1 MLPGF
6 NLQRPEHPPKSAEE
20 AVSMAQ
26 EILCSSGVE
35 GISVSLT
42 QPATGSDGFAGAQV
56 ELLIP
61 EKSLEFILQRI
72 VKTKAAEHGA
82 KVSNVAVRLL
92 ENGPQSARFVA
103 TAEGRMMMAS
113 LLIKA
118 EGELFASGGQK
129 VGLRNLTLDPGKG
142 MFASMASAM
151 ARPAIANLE
160 GNPMDL
166 RKFTQMDLRVEHLS
180 VENSTLK
187 IRMSA

>member
-26 EILCSSGVE
+26 EILRSSGVE

-42 QPATGSDGFAGAQV
+42 QPATGTDGFAGAQV

-61 EKSLEFILQRI
+61 EKSLEGILQRI
-72 VKTKAAEHGA
+72 LEAKAAEHGA
-82 KVSNVAVRLL
+82 KVSDVSVRLI
-92 ENGPQSARFVA
+92 ENGPLSARFVA

-129 VGLRNLTLDPGKG
+129 VGLRNLALDSGKG

-160 GNPMDL
+160 GKQIDL
-166 RKFTQMDLRVEHLS
+166 RDFTQMDLHVGHLS
-180 VENSTLK
+180 VESSILK
-187 IRMSA
+187 IRLTA